1 VDANQGRASPDT
13 RESGRGGA
21 GLASATPTR
30 NDAVPHET
38 SRGGGRM
45 PKGRIKFGAGSPD
58 DPEWASDPEGVLVR
72 LAEKN
77 NAAYVPNSLH
87 FSHDRRT
94 AWAVIDTVEPEE
106 DSRATKFFQLA
117 QDLDASEITL
127 LIGSERWLELG
138 GPPESAS

>member
-1 VDANQGRASPDT
+1 
-13 RESGRGGA
+13 
-21 GLASATPTR
+21 
-30 NDAVPHET
+30 
-38 SRGGGRM
+38 M
-45 PKGRIKFGAGSPD
+45 PKGRIKFGAGSPN